1 MSIEIVFE
9 THALSEDNERG
20 IATGWLPG
28 RLCARG
34 RTNAAEM
41 GRRRRDDGVA
51 AVFTSDLRRAA
62 ETASIAFGDTD
73 IPILYDWRLRECDF
87 GARNGSPADAVR
99 LDRFDYC
106 DRPYPGGE
114 SHSQA
119 IERVAGVLADLPTR
133 WAERRVMLI
142 GHLATY
148 RALEHVINGLTVEE
162 LVGAD
167 FEWRAEGWEYR
178 LG

>member
-34 RTNAAEM
+34 RANAAEM
-41 GRRRRDDGVA
+41 GRRRVDDGLA
-51 AVFTSDLRRAA
+51 AVFSSDLRRSV
-62 ETASIAFGDTD
+62 ETAEIAFSTTD
-73 IPILYDWRLRECDF
+73 IPIFYDWRLRECDF
-87 GARNGSPADAVR
+87 GARNGTPAADIR
-99 LDRFDYC
+99 QDRQDFIY
-106 DRPYPGGE
+106 RPYPGGE
-114 SHSQA
+114 SHRQA
-119 IERVAGVLADLPTR
+119 VQRAAGLLADLPTR
-133 WAERRVMLI
+133 WAGRRVLLI

-148 RALEHVINGLTVEE
+148 RALEHTTNGVSLQE
-162 LVGAD
+162 LIAD
-167 FEWRAEGWEYR
+167 EFVWRAEGWEYR

>member
-1 MSIEIVFE
+1 MSIQIVFE

-28 RLCARG
+28 RLAARG
-34 RTNAAEM
+34 RVNAAEM
-41 GRRRRDDGVA
+41 GRRRRDDGIA
-51 AVFTSDLRRAA
+51 TVFTSDLHRAA
-62 ETASIAFGDTD
+62 QTAEIAFGDTD

-87 GARNGSPADAVR
+87 GTRNGSPAAEVGR
-99 LDRFDYC
+99 DRSDYC

-119 IERVAGVLADLPTR
+119 IAQVAGFLADLPTR
-133 WAERRVMLI
+133 WAEQRVMLI

-148 RALEHVINGLTVEE
+148 RALEHVTNGLTVQD
-162 LVGAD
+162 LVGAV
-167 FEWRAEGWEYR
+167 FQWRAEGWEYR